1 MRKAYLALLALL
13 ALICAASSALAVSNT
28 GTTSFSASVGGSIS
42 VTATPSSLDF
52 GAITAGATAT
62 KTNDIKVVCNVPAG
76 YSLTVESNDA
86 NGKMFDSGTSQKLTN
101 PVLVTVGALSGA
113 TVTTT
118 AATVV
123 AAGAKN
129 NPDGTTIAG
138 SYSQTGADTDPAGS
152 FALTLTYTAASL

>member
-13 ALICAASSALAVSNT
+13 ALICAASSALAVVSNT

-76 YSLTVESNDA
+76 YSLTVASNDA
-86 NGKMFDSGTSQKLTN
+86 DGKMFEGTVKLTN
-101 PVLVTVGALSGA
+101 PVKVTVGALTSA

-123 AAGAKN
+123 ADGSKN
-129 NPDGTTIAG
+129 NPDGTTITG
-138 SYSQTGADTDPAGS
+138 SYSQTGANTDPAGS